1 MPARPIQSLLRGP
14 CPGAGR
20 PRSDTPTA
28 SDPPSLASAGQSS
41 TCCKRAGSRARR
53 CHANMAR
60 GAPRRPTRHCTP
72 PTLSLGHGS
81 RAASPTLGQSGVP
94 PSPHGNHGVL
104 LCYTGGT
111 ASAPPPHAR
120 FEPGHGAW
128 QSVRVERAS
137 YPHGRTRCFSPRH
150 SAHSLFLRFPARAPT
165 APLPQPAPPHCR
177 ATSTLAAHAPPPLLR
192 RVNRWRILDHPGRLT
207 LVRLVGRSHHLSV
220 RGATSAA
227 LCWPY
232 EGPHRPWQHDH
243 L

>member
-150 SAHSLFLRFPARAPT
+150 SAHSLFLRFPARAPI

-177 ATSTLAAHAPPPLLR
+177 ATSHPSCPRAPTTPAQGEPVAHP
-192 RVNRWRILDHPGRLT
+192 
-207 LVRLVGRSHHLSV
+207 RSS
-220 RGATSAA
+220 
-227 LCWPY
+227 W
-232 EGPHRPWQHDH
+232 
-243 L
+243 

>member
-28 SDPPSLASAGQSS
+28 SDPPMLASAGRSS

-53 CHANMAR
+53 CNASVAR
-60 GAPRRPTRHCTP
+60 GAPHRTAPLATAHP
-72 PTLSLGHGS
+72 NSLGHGS
-81 RAASPTLGQSGVP
+81 REASPTLGKSGVP

-120 FEPGHGAW
+120 FESGHGAW

-150 SAHSLFLRFPARAPT
+150 SAHSLLPSLPCPRPHRPTAAANT
-165 APLPQPAPPHCR
+165 APLPRHLPP
-177 ATSTLAAHAPPPLLR
+177 
-192 RVNRWRILDHPGRLT
+192 
-207 LVRLVGRSHHLSV
+207 
-220 RGATSAA
+220 
-227 LCWPY
+227 
-232 EGPHRPWQHDH
+232 
-243 L
+243 